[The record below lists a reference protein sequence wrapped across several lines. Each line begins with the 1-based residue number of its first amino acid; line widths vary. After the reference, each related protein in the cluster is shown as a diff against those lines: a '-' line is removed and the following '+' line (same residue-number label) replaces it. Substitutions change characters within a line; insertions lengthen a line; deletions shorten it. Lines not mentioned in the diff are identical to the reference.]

1 MLKTL
6 SSKGQLVLPA
16 AYRRK
21 MGLAD
26 GSQIRIREDGNRLI
40 LEPARPSKA
49 KFIQPPGCSRPI
61 LSIGSKR
68 RIADSD
74 LIDPLDDDA

>member
-6 SSKGQLVLPA
+6 STKGQLVLPA

-21 MGLAD
+21 MGLSS
-26 GSQIRIREDGNRLI
+26 GSEIRIRKDGDRLI
-40 LEPARPSKA
+40 LEPARPGKA
-49 KFIQPPGCSRPI
+49 RFVKSPGCAQPI

-74 LIDPLDDDA
+74 LIDPLDDDV

>member
-1 MLKTL
+1 MLKKL

-40 LEPARPSKA
+40 LEPARSGKA
-49 KFIQPPGCSRPI
+49 KFIEIPGCSHPI

-74 LIDPLDDDA
+74 LIDPLVDDA

>member
-21 MGLAD
+21 MGLSA
-26 GSQIRIREDGNRLI
+26 GSSIRIREDGGYLI
-40 LEPARPSKA
+40 LEPVKLDRA
-49 KFIQPPGCSRPI
+49 KFISVSDCKRPI
-61 LSIGSKR
+61 LSLGSKR
-68 RIADSD
+68 VIRDSE
-74 LIDPLDDDA
+74 LIDPLEDDA

>member
-21 MGLAD
+21 MGLTD

-40 LEPARPSKA
+40 LEPARPGKA
-49 KFIQPPGCSRPI
+49 KFIEAPGCSRPI
-61 LSIGSKR
+61 LSIGLNR

-74 LIDPLDDDA
+74 LIDPLEDDV

>member
-16 AYRRK
+16 AYRKR
-21 MGLAD
+21 MGLAV
-26 GSQIRIREDGNRLI
+26 GSQIRLREEGDRLI
-40 LEPARPSKA
+40 LEPARSGKA
-49 KFIQPPGCSRPI
+49 KFVQAPGCPRPI
-61 LSIGSKR
+61 LSVGSKR
-68 RIADSD
+68 RFADND

>member
-1 MLKTL
+1 MVKTI

-21 MGLAD
+21 LGLSC
-26 GSQIRIREDGNRLI
+26 GSEIRISEDGDRLI
-40 LEPARPSKA
+40 LEPARPVQSK
-49 KFIQPPGCSRPI
+49 FVQTSGCSRPI

-68 RIADSD
+68 LIRASD
-74 LIDPLDDDA
+74 LIDPLDEDV

>member
-21 MGLAD
+21 MGLAA
-26 GSQIRIREDGNRLI
+26 GSEIRISEDGDRLI
-40 LEPARPSKA
+40 LEPSRPSKA
-49 KFIQPPGCSRPI
+49 RFVKSPGCARPI
-61 LSIGSKR
+61 LSIGAKR
-68 RIADSD
+68 RIADCD
-74 LIDPLDDDA
+74 LIDPLDDDV

>member
-1 MLKTL
+1 MLKVL

-26 GSQIRIREDGNRLI
+26 GSQIRIREDGDRLI

-49 KFIQPPGCSRPI
+49 KFVQAPGCSLPI

-68 RIADSD
+68 RITDSD
-74 LIDPLDDDA
+74 LIDPLDDDV

>member
-21 MGLAD
+21 MGLAA
-26 GSQIRIREDGNRLI
+26 GSEIRIREDGDRLI
-40 LEPARPSKA
+40 LEPARPNKA
-49 KFIQPPGCSRPI
+49 KFVQSPGCARPI
-61 LSIGSKR
+61 LSIGSNR
-68 RIADSD
+68 RITDND
-74 LIDPLDDDA
+74 LIDPFDDDV